1 MQSHFSSQTL
11 AEVFRDLYLSERSGV
26 LALAREDVKKS
37 IHFERGLIHFATSTE
52 EVEDLGARLVEEGK
66 LSAGALDE
74 ARGDSQAPDELAQAL
89 INRGLIGKAQVCET
103 MQGIVESVVQ
113 SVFAWEG
120 GSAHFNDTTPTA
132 EFFETDVLTTF
143 EVILRGIF
151 KMTGFAPI
159 REALLGLDNSLRVRR
174 PTPLPL
180 ERLTLS
186 PAHGFILS
194 RVDGSTTVKD
204 VLAILPS
211 GEDELACRFLFGLLV
226 MGILEYDPPLGSGP
240 FRVANILRDHAD
252 RRALERM
259 QEQTI
264 QQAYTQMKTQNP
276 NEVLGVTA
284 QASRQAIER
293 AYEEAKAL
301 FSRERILP
309 RVRDKFRSELAVVES
324 RLIEA
329 YLKLTQPDRKEN
341 VARGSA
347 GNSADSGAGVEV
359 HDLLVRV
366 EMDKTKSK
374 LAAEEASRVAE
385 TYFSKA
391 RRAMREGDYHS
402 AIQYGK
408 LAISY
413 HDADARYYFMI
424 AECQVRNPEARWQRM
439 AEQNYVKATEL
450 DPWNTDYWINL
461 GRFYKTRGLKL
472 RARKQFEE
480 ALKISPTHEV
490 ATEELQK
497 LG

>member
-11 AEVFRDLYLSERSGV
+11 AEVFRDLYLGEHSGV
-26 LALAREDVKKS
+26 LTLVREGVEKQV
-37 IHFERGLIHFATSTE
+37 HFERGLIHFATSTLE
-52 EVEDLGARLVEEGK
+52 EEGFGSS
-66 LSAGALDE
+66 LVRERRISEGALAE
-74 ARGDSQAPDELAQAL
+74 AGQSEQPAPDLARTL
-89 INRGLIGKAQVCET
+89 VNRGLVSKAALGRT
-103 MQGIVESVVQ
+103 MRGIVDSVVQ

-120 GSAHFNDTTPTA
+120 GAARFAETTPQA
-132 EFFETDVLTTF
+132 EFFDTDVLSTF

-151 KMTGFAPI
+151 KMAGFAPI
-159 REALLGLDNSLRVRR
+159 REAMLGLDNRVRVR
-174 PTPLPL
+174 KPTPVPL

-194 RVDGSTTVKD
+194 RADGSSTVKE
-204 VLAILPS
+204 VLTTLPS
-211 GEDELACRFLFGLLV
+211 SEDETASMFLFGLLV
-226 MGILEYDPPLGSGP
+226 MGVLEYDPPLGDGP

-264 QQAYTQMKTQNP
+264 GQAYKQMRVQSP

-284 QASRQAIER
+284 SASREAIER

-309 RVRDKFRSELAVVES
+309 RVREKYRAELAVIES

-329 YLKLTQPDRKEN
+329 YLKLTQPDRKDS
-341 VARGSA
+341 SA
-347 GNSADSGAGVEV
+347 ADEEGAKSAEDVEV
-359 HDLLVRV
+359 QDLLVRV

-374 LAAEEASRVAE
+374 LAQEESGRIAEN
-385 TYFSKA
+385 YFSMA
-391 RRAMREGDYHS
+391 RKAMREGDYHS

-413 HDADARYYFMI
+413 NDRDARYYYLL
-424 AECQVRNPEARWQRM
+424 ADCQVRNPEARWQRM
-439 AEQNYVKATEL
+439 AEQNYARAAEL
-450 DPWNTDYWINL
+450 DPWNADYWISL
-461 GRFYKTRGLKL
+461 GRFYKKRGLKL

-480 ALKISPTHEV
+480 ALKIAPKHKV
-490 ATEELQK
+490 ATEELET
-497 LG
+497 LD

>member
-26 LALAREDVKKS
+26 LNLTREEVEKS
-37 IHFERGLIHFATSTE
+37 IHFERGLIHFAASSGDG
-52 EVEDLGARLVEEGK
+52 EDLGARLMAEGK
-66 LSAGALDE
+66 ISEGALDE
-74 ARGDSQAPDELAQAL
+74 ARRDSEGPDALAQAL
-89 INRGLIGKAQVCET
+89 INRGLISKGALGQT
-103 MQGIVESVVQ
+103 MHGIVESVVQ

-120 GSAHFNDTTPTA
+120 GSAHFNDTNPA
-132 EFFETDVLTTF
+132 PEFFETDVLSTF

-151 KMTGFAPI
+151 KMSGFTPV
-159 REALLGLDNSLRVRR
+159 REALLGLDNRLRIRR

-186 PAHGFILS
+186 PAHGYILS
-194 RVDGSTTVKD
+194 RVDGSTTVHD
-204 VLAILPS
+204 VLSILPP
-211 GEDELACRFLFGLLV
+211 GEDELASRFLFGLLV
-226 MGILEYDPPLGSGP
+226 MGILEYDPPVGSGP

-264 QQAYTQMKTQNP
+264 QQAYGQMRTQSP
-276 NEVLGVTA
+276 NEVLGVTPA
-284 QASRQAIER
+284 ASRQAIER

-309 RVRDKFRSELAVVES
+309 RVREQFRSELAVIES

-329 YLKLTQPDRKEN
+329 YLKLTQPERQQETRS
-341 VARGSA
+341 ARESR
-347 GNSADSGAGVEV
+347 ADQEDVGVR
-359 HDLLVRV
+359 DLLVRV

-374 LAAEEASRVAE
+374 LAAEEAGRVAE
-385 TYFSKA
+385 TYYSKA
-391 RRAMREGDYHS
+391 RKAVREGDYHS

-413 HDADARYYFMI
+413 NDSDARFYFML
-424 AECQVRNPEARWQRM
+424 ADCQVRNPEAKWQRM
-439 AEQNYVKATEL
+439 AEQNYAKATEL
-450 DPWNTDYWINL
+450 DPWNTEYWISL
-461 GRFYKTRGLKL
+461 GRFYKKRGLKL

-480 ALKISPTHEV
+480 ALKLAPSHSV
-490 ATEELQK
+490 ATQELQN
-497 LG
+497 LR